1 MDSIYPDA
9 EMKDSKELLRQ
20 AAAIRASA
28 QRSDDPSS
36 YQREMAEADRLET
49 QAKALMPAEDRWSR
63 PERVR
68 CIVCGCVDEM
78 DYGMRILQS
87 HPDGGISL
95 GLCAE
100 HSGFVTPEQ
109 LDAAADEAKSYGDN
123 FFVRYRHAAR
133 RMRQIENDPLS
144 VARELTGR

>member
-1 MDSIYPDA
+1 MDSIYPGA
-9 EMKDSKELLRQ
+9 EELLRQ
-20 AAAIRASA
+20 AAAIRAAA

-49 QAKALMPAEDRWSR
+49 QAKALMPVDRWSR
-63 PERVR
+63 PECVR